1 MPKSFTQ
8 KVTCFCS
15 IYEII
20 FLFHFNANSFCEFK
34 ECFIFYNN
42 KQLKQI
48 TRENYDNF
56 KCIRINNCTC
66 SRSLPF
72 LYDFTV
78 LVVDFTA
85 IQGSNPGPL
94 AIGSLVSYTSKPPH
108 LLYY

>member
-8 KVTCFCS
+8 KITCFCS

-72 LYDFTV
+72 LYDFKFYV
-78 LVVDFTA
+78 NDKKMCYFIKNINYGFLNN
-85 IQGSNPGPL
+85 I
-94 AIGSLVSYTSKPPH
+94 
-108 LLYY
+108 